1 MKWDNQPSKKIASIY
16 VTYYRGVGKEGRGQ
30 WVPDPTSPPPTLP
43 PHTHQFYEVYL
54 FIYYIGFLIFFGT
67 LDGFKFG
74 ELLNF

>member
-30 WVPDPTSPPPTLP
+30 WVPDPTSPPPT
-43 PHTHQFYEVYL
+43 PHTHTSFMKFTYL
-54 FIYYIGFLIFFGT
+54 FITLVGFLIFFGI
-67 LDGFKFG
+67 LDRFKFG